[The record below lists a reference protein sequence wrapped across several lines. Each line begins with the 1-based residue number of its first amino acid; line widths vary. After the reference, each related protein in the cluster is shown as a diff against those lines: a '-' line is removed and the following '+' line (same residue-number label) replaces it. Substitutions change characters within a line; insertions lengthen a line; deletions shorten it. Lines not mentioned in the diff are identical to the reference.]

1 MRVRF
6 WATGL
11 VFALVIPQIARSQP
25 QIVSPSEMRQAIE
38 RSAEIRQKN
47 LAQVRSFF
55 SGEPARAALK
65 SARIDY
71 QKIQRA
77 VSTLTADELT
87 RLAARTHT
95 IQKDYAAG
103 ALSNQELTYIVIAL
117 AAAVVVLVVVA
128 A

>member
-55 SGEPARAALK
+55 SSEPAKAALK

-71 QKIQRA
+71 QKVQRA